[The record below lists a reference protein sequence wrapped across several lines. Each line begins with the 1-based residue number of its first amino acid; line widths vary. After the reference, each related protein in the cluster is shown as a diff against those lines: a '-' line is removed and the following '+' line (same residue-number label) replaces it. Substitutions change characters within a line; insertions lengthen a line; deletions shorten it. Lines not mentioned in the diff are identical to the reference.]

1 MGTEAKVRKWGNSL
15 GIVLPRD
22 LVEERNIKEGDNVF
36 VTGIIKVADLSGIF
50 GKIKTG
56 VTGQQIKDEER
67 KGWKEK
73 RFS

>member
-15 GIVLPRD
+15 GIVLPKD

-36 VTGIIKVADLSGIF
+36 VTGIIKVADLSNIF
-50 GKIKTG
+50 GKVKTG
-56 VTGQQIKDEER
+56 VSGQQMKDMER
-67 KGWKEK
+67 KGWREK